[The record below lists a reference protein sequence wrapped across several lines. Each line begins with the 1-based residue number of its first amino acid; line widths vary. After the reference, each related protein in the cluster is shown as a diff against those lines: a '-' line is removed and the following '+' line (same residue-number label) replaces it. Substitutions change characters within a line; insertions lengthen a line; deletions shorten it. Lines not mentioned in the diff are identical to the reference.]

1 MVVNRSSHSRNPYA
15 TNYGCSVNKKSVGG
29 RRSGTR
35 KIRAIAVI
43 ITKHGQ
49 CNQTRSR
56 GCQIGNLV
64 PVHCG
69 EFITTLI
76 RQRYMSPTPS
86 CSVANQHN
94 LVQVNITRQPAFRRE
109 QSTKMIM
116 MVTLNCRSVAN
127 KRLSIADFIISRDVD
142 IMALT
147 ETWLG
152 HDNDQQILRDLVPL
166 GYNILQVSRSSGR
179 RGGGVGLLFKSNL
192 KVKRVKTHSF
202 DQFEHMHCTMVFK
215 DTCGLVRCLPP
226 SSFTCEWSEDI

>member
-1 MVVNRSSHSRNPYA
+1 VTPFFKFSH
-15 TNYGCSVNKKSVGG
+15 KSVKGYLRHLGINAHSPTRRG

-43 ITKHGQ
+43 ITQHGQ

-64 PVHCG
+64 PVYCG

-86 CSVANQHN
+86 CSVRKLSVANHRH
-94 LVQVNITRQPAFRRE
+94 LVQVSMTRHSAFRRE

-116 MVTLNCRSVAN
+116 KLTLNSVAN
-127 KRLSIADFIISRDVD
+127 KRFSIADFMVSRDVD
-142 IMALT
+142 TMALT

-152 HDNDQQILRDLVPL
+152 HDNDKQILHDLVPL

-179 RGGGVGLLFKSNL
+179 RGGGVALLFKS
-192 KVKRVKTHSF
+192 KVKV
-202 DQFEHMHCTMVFK
+202 
-215 DTCGLVRCLPP
+215 
-226 SSFTCEWSEDI
+226 